1 MRTSFRPGIRIA
13 VLCVAAAAL
22 SNAPDAFA
30 RRAPAQPSE
39 RAEPTYARYV
49 DPEGRFSF
57 EYPSTMNVRAK
68 NPNEVMVGHPEAT
81 LRISVYVD
89 KRPPGSAPRVK
100 PLLRSFKERLRKDV
114 KNGKVLVDGEP
125 EDKDARQ
132 GYVVCLF
139 KDSRGINTV
148 QLVHYVAAS
157 DRLLQM
163 IVSDRPKGF
172 TSLKEVIRKIHRSLT
187 IMKPDLK

>member
-1 MRTSFRPGIRIA
+1 MNSSRRPGVRIA
-13 VLCVAAAAL
+13 ILCLAAVALTAAPET
-22 SNAPDAFA
+22 SA
-30 RRAPAQPSE
+30 RRTPTEASE
-39 RAEPTYARYV
+39 RGEPTYARYV

-57 EYPSTMNVRAK
+57 EYPSTMNVRAE
-68 NPNEVMVGHPEAT
+68 NPNEVMVGHPKAT

-89 KRPPGSAPRVK
+89 KRPPGSAAHVK
-100 PLLRSFKERLRKDV
+100 PLLQSFKERLRKDV
-114 KNGKVLVDGEP
+114 KNAKVLVDGEP
-125 EDKDARQ
+125 EDTNARQ

-139 KDSRGINTV
+139 KDSRGIDTV
-148 QLVHYVAAS
+148 QLVHYVAAR